1 MEEIDT
7 SKKSVQSTVKSLEW
21 IYGVVLA
28 LSISEA
34 FIQFASNPNSEV
46 LGIQWNRL
54 LSLCS
59 FLLLVVPFY
68 HGMSRY
74 FCEMYNSDQINS
86 RYAVWL
92 LFDCIAFTVEAGL
105 FFILTRSLSKN
116 LWLQFVL
123 VIIVLL
129 LWDIIWGA
137 FVWKYRTNI
146 IRFWVIVNLCTIPL
160 LLTVLFFCKSAS
172 WWGISLTFIVI
183 LVRTIVDYRKG
194 WNFYFPIPKIEST
207 ERIIRT

>member
-1 MEEIDT
+1 MSE
-7 SKKSVQSTVKSLEW
+7 KSVRSTVKSLEW

-34 FIQFASNPNSEV
+34 FMQFASDPNSQV

-74 FCEMYNSDQINS
+74 FCEMYDTEQINPH
-86 RYAVWL
+86 YAVWL

-105 FFILTRSLSKN
+105 FFILTLSLSKN
-116 LWLQFVL
+116 LWLQFIL
-123 VIIVLL
+123 VIVVLL

-137 FVWKYRTNI
+137 FVWKFRTNI
-146 IRFWVIVNLCTIPL
+146 ISFWVIVNLCTIPL
-160 LLTVLFFCKSAS
+160 LVTVLFFCRSAS
-172 WWGISLTFIVI
+172 WWGISLTTFVI
-183 LVRTIVDYRKG
+183 LLRTIVDYWRG
-194 WNFYFPIPKIEST
+194 WEFYFPIPQVGST
-207 ERIIRT
+207 ERNLRT